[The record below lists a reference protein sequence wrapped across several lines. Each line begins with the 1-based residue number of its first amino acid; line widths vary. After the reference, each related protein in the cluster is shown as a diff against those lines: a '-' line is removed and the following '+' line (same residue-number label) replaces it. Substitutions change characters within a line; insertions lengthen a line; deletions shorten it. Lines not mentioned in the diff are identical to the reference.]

1 MKLLLQRVTQAKV
14 AVDQTI
20 TGKIEQGILVFVG
33 FGQSDEAL
41 VETNALIDSI
51 EKACAKIVN
60 LRIFSNSDGKLDHSA
75 LDVSAEILL
84 VPQFTLYGKSE
95 KGRRPDFTEAMQP
108 GLAKQAFE
116 QFHQILSKQL
126 GRPVETGVFGADMA
140 VSLTNDGPFTLQL
153 TF

>member
-14 AVDQTI
+14 TVDHQV
-20 TGKIEQGILVFVG
+20 TGEIERGILVFVG
-33 FGQSDEAL
+33 FGQVDEPL
-41 VETNALIDSI
+41 VEANTLSTSI

-75 LDVSAEILL
+75 LDVDAGILL

-95 KGRRPDFTEAMQP
+95 KGRRPDFTNAMQP
-108 GLAKQAFE
+108 AMAEQAFNSFQE
-116 QFHQILSKQL
+116 TLSKQL
-126 GRPVETGVFGADMA
+126 GKSVEAGVFGADMA
-140 VSLTNDGPFTLQL
+140 VSLVNDGPFTLQL